1 MDSIYTVLISIV
13 TTLGGASAWRFY
25 EKRALKKEK
34 DDEFIRN
41 DCKDRITKLEALLT
55 EASNEKSELRNM
67 IVLLTAQVAELK
79 VRVEFLTSENAKL
92 LRDKK
97 KNTNAD

>member
-79 VRVEFLTSENAKL
+79 VRVEFLSTENAKL
-92 LRDKK
+92 LRDKRK
-97 KNTNAD
+97 HANAD

>member
-55 EASNEKSELRNM
+55 EASSEKSELRNM

-79 VRVEFLTSENAKL
+79 VRVEFLSTENAKL
-92 LRDKK
+92 LRDKRK
-97 KNTNAD
+97 HANAD